1 MSVPQTSKLI
11 SFPFDLYPP
20 EPLWEDYDSSL
31 VILILQGFGIDK
43 SEYTALATELNR
55 HQFWVIVPNCYPVG
69 RDYLCPE
76 NNSANQVITALQY
89 SASQPF
95 YQAIQRGVILLGH
108 SAGGMAALGT
118 LNDHSSDLFSQLMA
132 IATYGS
138 NAPFNIS
145 PSSSIPVMML
155 SGEKDSVVSTDLTR
169 AAFQRIPIAKT
180 FIELTG
186 LNHYSI
192 NNSPHPMGAP
202 PEENQADLSNQDS
215 VRFIACL
222 LTSFVQS
229 VKSQNENWLSSLDN
243 DIVRAIAY
251 HESIWTN

>member
-1 MSVPQTSKLI
+1 MSVLQTSKLI

-55 HQFWVIVPNCYPVG
+55 HQFWVIVPNCYPIG

-118 LNDHSSDLFSQLMA
+118 LIHNTSDQFHQL
-132 IATYGS
+132 T
-138 NAPFNIS
+138 
-145 PSSSIPVMML
+145 
-155 SGEKDSVVSTDLTR
+155 
-169 AAFQRIPIAKT
+169 
-180 FIELTG
+180 
-186 LNHYSI
+186 
-192 NNSPHPMGAP
+192 
-202 PEENQADLSNQDS
+202 
-215 VRFIACL
+215 
-222 LTSFVQS
+222 
-229 VKSQNENWLSSLDN
+229 
-243 DIVRAIAY
+243 
-251 HESIWTN
+251 